1 MREVDRSKPILVT
14 GGSGYLASWIV
25 KILLDEGLHVRATVR
40 NPEKTESIAH
50 LEKLA
55 VTSRGKLEL
64 HPADL
69 LTPGSFDTPMRDC
82 ELVIHT
88 ASPFFLTRIRNAEE
102 ELIRPAKEGT
112 RNVLEAARMNP
123 SVKRIV
129 LTSSVYAVYG
139 DNADLALTENDRFT
153 ENEWN
158 LTSNARH
165 QPYAY
170 AKTLAEI
177 EAWIATQ
184 TQDRWD
190 LVVIN
195 PGWMLGPSL
204 SLRTDSTSIKEM
216 IAFGRGD
223 YKSGAPKLWMGVVDV
238 RDVAAAHIEAGFTPE
253 ASGRHILVS
262 EELTFYEIA
271 AILRRNFGDRYPFPR
286 REAPKFLFWLV
297 APLYGHTR
305 RFVRRNVGIPIKF
318 DNAYSI
324 SDLKVTYTPVEETI
338 KAHFQQILDDGL
350 LG

>member
-1 MREVDRSKPILVT
+1 MRDIDKDKPVLVT

-25 KILLDEGLHVRATVR
+25 KMLLDEGLHVRATVR

-55 VTSRGKLEL
+55 ETSHGKLEL

-69 LTPGSFDTPMRDC
+69 LAPGSFDKPMQDC

-88 ASPFFLTRIRNAEE
+88 ASPFFVTGIKNAEE

-112 RNVLEAARMNP
+112 RNVLEAAQKNT

-129 LTSSVYAVYG
+129 LTSSVVAVYG
-139 DNADLALTENDRFT
+139 DNADIALTDSDRFT

-165 QPYAY
+165 QPYSY
-170 AKTLAEI
+170 SKTLAEK
-177 EAWIATQ
+177 EGWVMAQ

-190 LVVIN
+190 LLTIN
-195 PGWMLGPSL
+195 PGWILGPSL
-204 SLRTDSTSIKEM
+204 SKRTDSMSIKTM
-216 IAFGRGD
+216 IEFGRGD
-223 YKSGAPKLWMGVVDV
+223 YKNGVPNLWMGVVDV
-238 RDVAAAHIEAGFTPE
+238 RDVAAAHIKAGLTPE

-262 EELTFYEIA
+262 EELTLLDIA
-271 AILRRNFGDRYPFPR
+271 AILRKHFGDRYRFPR
-286 REAPKFLFWLV
+286 REAPKFLFWMV
-297 APLYGHTR
+297 APLYGRTR

-324 SDLKVTYTPVEETI
+324 SDLKITYTPVEETI